1 MLNVRRPLFQVEDT
15 GDWGAL
21 AQSLFSSDEV
31 QPEVDTEDASLDA
44 EETETVEDEAQAD
57 ETEGDESSDDSEQPA
72 FSDETEIELGEGRQP
87 VKLAELKA
95 GYLRQSDYTKKTQML
110 SEERKTFEAEREQWA
125 PVKSMSDFLQ
135 ANPYLS
141 EQIQYFIREFTNTG
155 NIPLEEAL
163 QDAQYGQYINTLLSE
178 NHKLSARLQEVEG
191 KYGELEFTGT
201 MKDLKSELKAEYGD
215 LATEEYLNTLQERA
229 KAEKLPLNVLK
240 EIADAHLTKK
250 KLEQTTQ
257 QSKKVAA
264 KTIQHLQETKS
275 SLPPQPSSKGPVPK
289 VSVDTSGMSYAELAR
304 MRMGV

>member
-1 MLNVRRPLFQVEDT
+1 MFNVRQPFHQVDDM
-15 GDWGAL
+15 GWGEL
-21 AQSLFSSDEV
+21 AQSMTNEV
-31 QPEVDTEDASLDA
+31 QPTEDTEVLD
-44 EETETVEDEAQAD
+44 EETEITDESAEEITDEA
-57 ETEGDESSDDSEQPA
+57 ETEEEDAAEVPDQPEE
-72 FSDETEIELGEGRQP
+72 DPEVDLGEGRQP
-87 VKLAELKA
+87 VKLSELKS

-110 SEERKTFEAEREQWA
+110 SEERKTFETEREQWA

-141 EQIQYFIREFTNTG
+141 EQIQSFIQEFTTTG
-155 NIPLEEAL
+155 QISLYEAL
-163 QDAQYGQYINTLLSE
+163 ENAQYGQYINTLLSE
-178 NHKLSARLQEVEG
+178 NNRKDARIAELES

-201 MKDLKSELKAEYGD
+201 FKDLKTDLKADYGD
-215 LATEEYLNTLQERA
+215 LVTDEYLSSLQERA

-264 KTIQHLQETKS
+264 KTIQHLQETIS